1 VKKILTFFLIL
12 VMVFSLCACSDSND
26 NKPIEVKGAFRNG
39 NMITI
44 VFDYS
49 DYKIPLPES
58 AEEITLTVNETTY
71 NIANNPSSTSHNTG
85 VTTKFYDCYERYY
98 GYSYALGYG
107 TVSQG
112 TPKRMMA
119 VFQNVEESDLSK
131 VNFSIGK
138 CNVNLKADDFTE
150 ISTQSEIIK
159 AEENFEEAYQIAAFK
174 WRIDS
179 AYSRAEEMDIYDK
192 VPFGS
197 DLNYLSEQIALT
209 FDSDVN
215 WGIEI
220 FASPGANY
228 TYKGEL
234 KKGVVNENLPAF
246 DVDVI
251 KNAFPEA
258 TEQIDAIIKSTNT
271 LSKDI
276 INPSKA
282 LDDFDVK
289 GTRGAIKGAYSE
301 LCKIFDMD
309 LIIASHS

>member
-1 VKKILTFFLIL
+1 MKKILCLLLALTII
-12 VMVFSLCACSDSND
+12 FSLCACNSN
-26 NKPIEVKGAFRNG
+26 KAIEIKGAFRNG

-49 DYKIPLPES
+49 DYKNPLPEK
-58 AEEITLTVNETTY
+58 AEEITLAVNETTY

-85 VTTKFYDCYERYY
+85 VTTKLYDCYERYY

-107 TVSQG
+107 TVSEG

-119 VFQNVEESDLSK
+119 VFQNVEEADLSK
-131 VNFSIGK
+131 VIFSIGEH
-138 CNVNLKADDFTE
+138 NTNLKAEDFTE

-159 AEENFEEAYQIAAFK
+159 AEENLEEAYQIAAFK

-220 FASPGANY
+220 FASSGSNY
-228 TYKGEL
+228 TYKGKL
-234 KKGVVNENLPAF
+234 KEGVVNESLPVF
-246 DVDVI
+246 DVAVI
-251 KNAFPEA
+251 KNAFPDA
-258 TEQIDAIIKSTNT
+258 TEQIDAIIKNTNT

-276 INPSKA
+276 INPSKS

-289 GTRGAIKGAYSE
+289 GTRGAIKGAYAE
-301 LCKIFDMD
+301 LCNIFDMD
-309 LIIASHS
+309 LIIATHS